1 MQSYSIAYADLVN
14 SACSNP
20 GIVLYIAI
28 CTSSG
33 KDELI
38 PCIYISSVSN
48 PTGSTKIWC
57 LSLSANLTTLSSID
71 GQYLGP
77 VPEISPEN
85 NGDLFKFFLIISCVF
100 ALVYVK

>member
-20 GIVLYIAI
+20 GMVLYIAI

-77 VPEISPEN
+77 VPSITPAYK
-85 NGDLFKFFLIISCVF
+85 GDLCKFSLIILCVSAF
-100 ALVYVK
+100 VYVK